1 MEIVTD
7 KLFKIQDKDY
17 RAFSSKLIPNIDI
30 NKIIGVRMPDIRMLA
45 KEIKND
51 EYIDNFLEELPHKYH
66 EENVLHGILLSY
78 RYKDIDIL
86 LKKLDKFLKYVDN
99 WAVTDVI
106 SPKLFKKY
114 PDKVYKYIVKW
125 VNSKYEYKIRFGIV
139 SLLQFY
145 LDDNYDRKIIDLVKS
160 IKSESY
166 YINMAIAWFYS
177 FALIKQYDDTIVI
190 FENKELDKWIHN
202 KSIQKAI
209 ESYRID
215 DFKKEYLKILKI
227 K

>member
-7 KLFKIQDKDY
+7 KLFKMQDKDY
-17 RAFSSKLIPNIDI
+17 KVFSSKLIPNIDI

-215 DFKKEYLKILKI
+215 DFKKEYLKTLKI